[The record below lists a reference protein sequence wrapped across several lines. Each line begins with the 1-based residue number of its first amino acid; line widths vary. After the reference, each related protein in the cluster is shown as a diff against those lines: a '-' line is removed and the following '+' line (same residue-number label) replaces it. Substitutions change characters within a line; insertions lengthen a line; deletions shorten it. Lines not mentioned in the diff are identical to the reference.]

1 MLRIFTFPQPSDN
14 ISAVSIRAPGLEVGE
29 IPLQALEYRTF
40 CDDPPLLASAFAYIS
55 CAIPSSS
62 LLKDH
67 LSAIC
72 EHHNSR
78 TGVLSIHRDALSLP
92 GNPRPCFV
100 LAFDSAV
107 QAVTVRRFLSEV
119 PAASTFHAHVWIFIS
134 DLRAG
139 IIVSDATDV
148 WFSPPSWRPVLP
160 NTFNYLDV
168 SRPPSSSFAHP
179 SSSVPMPGHLPDRR
193 TVATPLEVGCYDP
206 PYAHD
211 HHCHPSLPLAIAR
224 PHPYL
229 MLIPRPVFS
238 RGYDWVG
245 AAQINSTYPASRK
258 RSRSQGSK
266 RGSGVNSEA
275 KTRRAGCRAALTSRF
290 SKPFWDIVRSITDEE
305 LSTCTPAQ
313 QEFIRR
319 KKEEEAAGIK
329 DKPEDDEG
337 AT

>member
-245 AAQINSTYPASRK
+245 NARFQAKID
-258 RSRSQGSK
+258 K
-266 RGSGVNSEA
+266 RGTNSGRGKFCRSYQLLA
-275 KTRRAGCRAALTSRF
+275 RRKSSCNRQRFGHPHGEVYAHFQGGTSHNIQCSRF
-290 SKPFWDIVRSITDEE
+290 GNLIQIGND
-305 LSTCTPAQ
+305 C
-313 QEFIRR
+313 
-319 KKEEEAAGIK
+319 
-329 DKPEDDEG
+329 DDY
-337 AT
+337 T